1 MKKFEFSLQKIL
13 DLRCFEKQQA
23 EADLGKTLAE
33 IESLKEKL
41 KSIAAQRINVGS
53 QQEGSMNMN
62 LYMQTDSYF
71 TFLREKE
78 NLFLEEIAQKEL
90 VAEKKREV
98 LRQAMKKVKALEK
111 LRDKK
116 KEEYKL
122 EVKRQEEKANDNI
135 VTAMT
140 FRKSNT

>member
-122 EVKRQEEKANDNI
+122 EVKRQEEKVNDNI